1 MVYYEVMKHASNC
14 DKIDL
19 PFDRRYFEKGV
30 NKGTRSGSGE
40 GSQYLLHGDSNE
52 IPQEMA
58 ESFQKQP
65 KQK

>member
-1 MVYYEVMKHASNC
+1 MVYYEIMKHASNC

-19 PFDRRYFEKGV
+19 PFDRRYFKKGV
-30 NKGTRSGSGE
+30 NKGTGSGSGE